1 MIMVTGNS
9 GGLLT
14 FQELQGAAAGAAGA
28 ANGMQDGRTTHLQAN
43 AKSLKVSKN
52 NHNGNFAGIKLDPNF
67 PISLT
72 IDPI

>member
-14 FQELQGAAAGAAGA
+14 FQELQGAT
-28 ANGMQDGRTTHLQAN
+28 NVVTDDRSHLQAN
-43 AKSLKVSKN
+43 AKSLKLSKN
-52 NHNGNFAGIKLDPNF
+52 SHNGNFAGIKLDPNF